1 MPVSVR
7 DVAQHAGVSA
17 ATVSNSLNHPE
28 KVSPDARRRVEKAI
42 AELGFIRNEA
52 ARQLRE
58 GRSTTIGLIVLDVGN
73 PFFTDIARGAGD
85 AGLEAGMSV
94 MLASSDGDPRREST
108 YLDLFEQSR
117 VAGVLIS
124 PYGDVTGRL
133 ERLAAN
139 GIRSVL
145 VDRYEGARWSSVHLD
160 DVAGGRVAV
169 EHLITRGRR
178 NIVFVGGSHE
188 VHQVRDRYRGAQEA
202 ADAGKVQLESL
213 VVGGN
218 TVLDGRE
225 AGAALL
231 RRGALPDGVF
241 AANDLIAL
249 GVLQAL
255 VMGEPR
261 IRVPEDIAIVGYDDI
276 DFASSAVVPL
286 TSVRQPARLMGRTA
300 VGMLLGHDST
310 PNQVEFQPQLVVRE
324 STGRV

>member
-7 DVAQHAGVSA
+7 DVAQRAGVSA

-42 AELGFIRNEA
+42 ADLGFIRNEA

-58 GRSTTIGLIVLDVGN
+58 GRSTTIGLIVPDVGN

-94 MLASSDGDPRREST
+94 MLASSDEDPRREAT

-117 VAGVLIS
+117 AAGVLIS

-139 GIRSVL
+139 GIRAVL
-145 VDRYEGARWSSVHLD
+145 VDRYEGAKWSSVHLD

-169 EHLITRGRR
+169 EHLIARGRR
-178 NIVFVGGSHE
+178 NIVFVGGPHE
-188 VHQVRDRYRGAQEA
+188 VRQIRDRFRGAQDA
-202 ADAGKVQLESL
+202 AEAGKVELEPL
-213 VVGGN
+213 TVAAN
-218 TVLDGRE
+218 TVLEGRE
-225 AGAALL
+225 AGAAIL
-231 RRGALPDGVF
+231 RRDRLPDGVF
-241 AANDLIAL
+241 AANDLLAL

-255 VMGEPR
+255 VMGERR
-261 IRVPEDIAIVGYDDI
+261 IRVPGDIAIVGYDDI
-276 DFASSAVVPL
+276 DFAASAVVPL

-300 VGMLLGHDST
+300 VGMLLGQDAIPS
-310 PNQVEFQPQLVVRE
+310 QVEFQPQLVVRE